1 MRSFEMIPK
10 KNILREFVDDR
21 GTPKAL
27 PLDRDLIFKAK
38 NKYPAYDSQQA
49 LTLYIADQMTDQLK
63 IDSDQNKVINAH
75 KSENQKLTNVINA
88 LGDELHD
95 YERQSQETD
104 REVERLKQI
113 SSRLSPDNVATQQ
126 KAKISADELEKREG
140 KMQND
145 LEALKSKPGMDQ
157 AKYEKMAAEVNKL
170 MTSPNIDHKKVNEL
184 EKIIDTLLREKTIDS
199 KNYQLA
205 TEKLKAAEETN
216 AGITGELDAKEV
228 RFKKYI
234 DKKTK
239 EAAKAM
245 KGFDKFNDFMNQE
258 RENILNLRGA
268 TQEEADQISTQ
279 AAEISAEAKRISTQ
293 AAEIDKMFN
302 DLKTLYGTEPIE
314 GDNAVAAGIRANDVI
329 SKAKTGELPTPT
341 PTPTAG
347 ATDPDQL
354 NKYDTHAIP
363 NLAYG
368 NVDVKDT
375 DAPELDVDVDDSDDH
390 TYKKPKPKS
399 RLSKLSEDF
408 KMYKMWNDADFN
420 MWMRKNLPKLLS
432 EFKLIY
438 RYELSQQH
446 PRYSDEQI
454 VAELQETA
462 DDLLIIF
469 NRRSPTKMS
478 DTQWLAW
485 FAKVKNSLFNQPS
498 LIAHQPAFQFSES
511 LDKTFARMLDT
522 IIDLPYIKKG

>member
-27 PLDRDLIFKAK
+27 PLNRDLIFKAK

-95 YERQSQETD
+95 Y
-104 REVERLKQI
+104 
-113 SSRLSPDNVATQQ
+113 VATQQ

-157 AKYEKMAAEVNKL
+157 AKYENMAAEVNKL

-228 RFKKYI
+228 RFQKYI

-245 KGFDKFNDFMNQE
+245 QGFDKFNDFMNQE

-347 ATDPDQL
+347 ATDPVQL

-390 TYKKPKPKS
+390 TYKKPKS

-408 KMYKMWNDADFN
+408 KMYRMWNDADFN

-454 VAELQETA
+454 VAELQEKA

>member
-216 AGITGELDAKEV
+216 AGITGKLN
-228 RFKKYI
+228 
-234 DKKTK
+234 
-239 EAAKAM
+239 

-390 TYKKPKPKS
+390 TYKKPKS

-408 KMYKMWNDADFN
+408 KMYRMWNDADFN